1 MAYELVCRSGQLGR
15 HDQRRGERPG
25 HLRLRPGCVQ
35 SNRVYTN
42 TGTLSGVGA
51 INLRNAAAQRAQSD
65 LTTAHTA
72 ALALIG
78 NYILSGELAGKTLL
92 PGIHTA
98 DSNVTLTGNVT
109 LDAGGDPDAIFIMVP
124 HGAFD
129 TAANAEVVLA
139 NGAQAGNVYWFIGA
153 AFTIAANAQFS
164 GRVIGGTAGT
174 LSAGSVLHGQLLTTG
189 TAITLSAAA
198 RIINDAPS
206 GTATTNWLDQTLGAM
221 TDGVSYS
228 DRLSVVSSDN
238 RSVGAEDVA
247 WAVTAGQLPPGISL
261 DPVTGTVA
269 GTRTDSASYSWS
281 ITATIVGNIR
291 ITKSFSTEDVSVP
304 TVMITGGAIL
314 LTNDSTPTISGT
326 TDAPDGS
333 AVSVLIDGVTATST
347 VTEGAFSVPV
357 TNLGADGSYAAV
369 VTITVTGATGTA
381 SQTITL
387 DTTAPT
393 VAIAGGSSLTTA
405 DGTPTIS
412 GTTDAPVGTAV
423 TVVVAGQTLT
433 STVVAGGTWSVTAAA
448 LVEGGH
454 TITVSVTDL
463 AGNTGTA
470 IQTIRVDTTKPSLA
484 IITGSTLINDSTPTI
499 SGTTDAANGTVV
511 TVTVADQTLFATVS
525 DGAWSVTAGA
535 LSDGNHLVSAVVT
548 DPAGNSQTATQ
559 AYSVDTVAPI
569 VSISGGSALTNADTT
584 PTISGTSNAPVGTA
598 VSVSVGTQTLAATVI
613 AGGTWSVA
621 AGALVEGDHTITAS
635 ITDAAG
641 NTGVALQVY
650 TVVAAPDVTVIG
662 GAAAAS
668 NDPAPTFV
676 GTSTA
681 AAGSAVTVTIDGQVL
696 RTTVTAA
703 GTWSVESAEISADG
717 NFTVDV
723 TVVDRVTNLPATST
737 QVFTIDTTAPAV
749 AVTVAPAG
757 RTRDTT
763 PTLSGTTDAPVG
775 ATVSVTVAGQVLSA
789 TVQVGGVWTVEPGVL
804 ADGNVDVVVTAEDT
818 YGNARSASHSF
829 VVATTPPQNT
839 TLEQTVEEGA
849 LQSLAVTGA
858 DFDPG
863 ESVQVWIH
871 STPVLLSTVTAD
883 ANGSIVTR
891 VIVPEAT
898 AAGLH
903 HIVIIG
909 VTSSTAQLASET
921 ITVINSGTKNA
932 SVAAVAPE
940 MTELARSGF
949 EAPGI
954 GGAAFLLLLAGVL
967 LLILRRDIRKTH
979 HRINP

>member
-1 MAYELVCRSGQLGR
+1 
-15 HDQRRGERPG
+15 
-25 HLRLRPGCVQ
+25 
-35 SNRVYTN
+35 
-42 TGTLSGVGA
+42 
-51 INLRNAAAQRAQSD
+51 
-65 LTTAHTA
+65 
-72 ALALIG
+72 
-78 NYILSGELAGKTLL
+78 
-92 PGIHTA
+92 
-98 DSNVTLTGNVT
+98 
-109 LDAGGDPDAIFIMVP
+109 
-124 HGAFD
+124 
-129 TAANAEVVLA
+129 
-139 NGAQAGNVYWFIGA
+139 
-153 AFTIAANAQFS
+153 
-164 GRVIGGTAGT
+164 
-174 LSAGSVLHGQLLTTG
+174 
-189 TAITLSAAA
+189 
-198 RIINDAPS
+198 
-206 GTATTNWLDQTLGAM
+206 
-221 TDGVSYS
+221 DG
-228 DRLSVVSSDN
+228 
-238 RSVGAEDVA
+238 
-247 WAVTAGQLPPGISL
+247 
-261 DPVTGTVA
+261 
-269 GTRTDSASYSWS
+269 
-281 ITATIVGNIR
+281 
-291 ITKSFSTEDVSVP
+291 
-304 TVMITGGAIL
+304 
-314 LTNDSTPTISGT
+314 TPTISGT
-326 TDAPDGS
+326 TDAPVG
-333 AVSVLIDGVTATST
+333 TT
-347 VTEGAFSVPV
+347 VTVVVAGQTLTARVI
-357 TNLGADGSYAAV
+357 ADGSWSVIAAALV
-369 VTITVTGATGTA
+369 EGGHTVTVSVTDVAGNTGTVT
-381 SQTITL
+381 QRLTL
-387 DTTAPT
+387 DVTAPSLVIT
-393 VAIAGGSSLTTA
+393 GGSMLTTA

-412 GTTDAPVGTAV
+412 GTTDAPVGTTV
-423 TVVVAGQTLT
+423 TVVVAGQTLTATVVSGGTWSVTAATLVGGEHTVTVSITDLAGNSGSATQALTHDAEAPTVVFAGGATQTTSDRTPTIWGTTNAANDSVVTLDINGTTVSSTVTAGAWSVLADGLGADGTYPVVVTIAVGGRVGTGSQTITLDTTAPTLVITGGAALTTADSTPTISGATDAPVGTSVTVTVTDTMAVTGQTLT
-433 STVVAGGTWSVTAAA
+433 STVVAGGTWSVIAAA

-454 TITVSVTDL
+454 TVTVSVTDL

-484 IITGSTLINDSTPTI
+484 IIAGSTLINDSTPTI

-511 TVTVADQTLFATVS
+511 TVTVADQTLSATVF

-789 TVQVGGVWTVEPGVL
+789 TVQVGGVWTVEPGAL

-883 ANGSIVTR
+883 ANGNIVTS

-903 HIVIIG
+903 HIVMIG

-932 SVAAVAPE
+932 SVAAVAPV

-967 LLILRRDIRKTH
+967 LLILRRDIRKNSPPHQSVRT
-979 HRINP
+979 PE